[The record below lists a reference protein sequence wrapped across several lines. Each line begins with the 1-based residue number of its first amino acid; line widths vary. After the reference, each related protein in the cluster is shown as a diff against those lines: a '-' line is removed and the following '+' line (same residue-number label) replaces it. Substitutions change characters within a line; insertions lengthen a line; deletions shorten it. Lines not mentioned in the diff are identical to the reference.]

1 VEDGMS
7 THELDDEMEEMFGH
21 EKKVKKVLSNETIQ
35 QPIRILDLRRALV
48 VESSENVG
56 TTIELMQQRKT
67 GSVLAVRDGVLAGI
81 FTERDILMKV
91 VNRKTDIYKLTVSE
105 VMKPSPEALHLDD
118 SIAYAMNIMSV
129 GGYRHVPIIDDYRK
143 PVSILSVKDVI
154 SYIVEHFPD
163 EILNLP
169 PKPLRSTSEREG
181 A

>member
-1 VEDGMS
+1 MS

-21 EKKVKKVLSNETIQ
+21 DKKIKKVLSNETIQ
-35 QPIRILDLRRALV
+35 QPIRILDLRRALI
-48 VESSENVG
+48 VESSEDVG
-56 TTIELMQQRKT
+56 ATIESMQQRKT
-67 GSVLAVRDGVLAGI
+67 GSVLVVRGGVLAGI
-81 FTERDILMKV
+81 FTERDVLMKV
-91 VNRKTDIYKLTVSE
+91 VNKKYDLYKLKVSE
-105 VMKPSPEALHLDD
+105 VMKPSPEALRLDD

-129 GGYRHVPIIDDYRK
+129 GGYRHVPIVDEQRK

-163 EILNLP
+163 EVLNLP

>member
-1 VEDGMS
+1 MS

-21 EKKVKKVLSNETIQ
+21 EKKLKKVLSNETIQ
-35 QPIRILDLRRALV
+35 QPIRILDLRRALI
-48 VESSENVG
+48 VETSENVG
-56 TTIELMQQRKT
+56 TTIESMQQRKT
-67 GSVLAVRDGVLAGI
+67 GCVLAVRDGALAGI

-91 VNRKTDIYKLTVSE
+91 VNKKSDLYKITVAE
-105 VMKPSPEALHLDD
+105 VMKPKPESLRLDD
-118 SIAYAMNIMSV
+118 SIAYAMNMMSV
-129 GGYRHVPIIDDYRK
+129 GGYRHVPIVDDQRK
-143 PVSILSVKDVI
+143 PVSVLSVKDVI

>member
-1 VEDGMS
+1 MS
-7 THELDDEMEEMFGH
+7 THELDDELQEMFEH

-48 VESSENVG
+48 VDSAADVG
-56 TTIELMQQRKT
+56 TTIEAMQQRKT
-67 GSVLAVRDGVLAGI
+67 GSVLVVKDGLLVGI

-91 VNRKTDIYKLTVSE
+91 VNKKTDLYKVKVSE
-105 VMKPSPEALHLDD
+105 FMKASPEALHLDD

-129 GGYRHVPIIDDYRK
+129 GGYRHVPIVDDQKR

-169 PKPLRSTSEREG
+169 PKPLRTTSEREG